1 MKITYKIE
9 QYDVDDFIIVIT
21 SPEYLAGLHTRIHT
35 PHFLLS
41 ELQQHI
47 KTNLNQKIRKF
58 CIKNKQY
65 SDSLRNETLEFEPD
79 GQYKYDEH
87 ENSCWFYTGKFIDDT
102 DQDISDKDRNE
113 IYYKNHHRYVSQINP
128 ICHLK
133 INREPK
139 NKSIVFQQSFEGE
152 FIDANK
158 LIINF
163 GMKRSDIDYWNR
175 IQRTWCPTGGNS
187 KYGVYFP
194 RYEKHGGRN
203 VYTIREI
210 NIFFQL
216 LYDHNKPLYD
226 FFIKNFKKKRHIAF

>member
-1 MKITYKIE
+1 MKITYRIE

-21 SPEYLAGLHTRIHT
+21 SPEYLVGLHTRIHT

-41 ELQQHI
+41 ELQQNI
-47 KTNLNQKIRKF
+47 KTNLNRTIRRF
-58 CIKNKQY
+58 CIKHKQY
-65 SDSLRNETLEFEPD
+65 ADILHNEAFEFEPD
-79 GQYKYDEH
+79 EYDRYEKH
-87 ENSCWFYTGKFIDDT
+87 DNSCWFYTGKFIN
-102 DQDISDKDRNE
+102 DIEHDFTNE
-113 IYYKNHHRYVSQINP
+113 ERDAIYYENFQRDTSQINP
-128 ICHLK
+128 IYRLK

-139 NKSIVFQQSFEGE
+139 NKPIVFQQSFEGE

-175 IQRTWCPTGGNS
+175 IQRDWCKTAGNN
-187 KYGVYFP
+187 KYDVYFP

-226 FFIKNFKKKRHIAF
+226 FFIKNFKTKRHIAF